1 MPSPIFQRRAIL
13 AASLLFATLA
23 LLGCASGATNA
34 AGSGGAA
41 TVTRVSAPGGSYTN
55 VSPAMLAQML
65 TKKDFLFV
73 NVHVPYEGE
82 IAQADLF
89 LPYDQVASNL
99 SKLPADKGA
108 KIVLYCR
115 SGSMSTTAAQ
125 TLVRLGYSNVWNLD
139 GGMNGW
145 KQAGLPVS
153 SK

>member
-1 MPSPIFQRRAIL
+1 
-13 AASLLFATLA
+13 
-23 LLGCASGATNA
+23 
-34 AGSGGAA
+34 
-41 TVTRVSAPGGSYTN
+41 
-55 VSPAMLAQML
+55 ML

-82 IAQADLF
+82 IAQTDLF
-89 LPYDQVASNL
+89 LPCDQVASNL